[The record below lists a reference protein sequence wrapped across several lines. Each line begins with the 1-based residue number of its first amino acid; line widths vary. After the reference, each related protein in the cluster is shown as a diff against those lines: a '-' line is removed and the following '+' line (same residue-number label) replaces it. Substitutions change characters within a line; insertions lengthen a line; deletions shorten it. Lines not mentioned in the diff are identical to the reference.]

1 MAESYDPSKEGQL
14 PSSAAAVAE
23 GMLGY
28 QTRALQLYA
37 AGYYKAAGAEA
48 SAIRATDSY
57 TEQQREFLVAACEQQ
72 KQLLLQSPH
81 VLQKQHPQQLQQMLH
96 CSNPAIQALALFLLS
111 TRYCQTEQH
120 PERQQMQKQL
130 QELGRTC
137 AAAAFLAAAS
147 AAETNPASGAYET
160 AEQSISRALYHLW
173 EGDAVSAE
181 ASLTDAEMAL
191 SLRAGDVSAL
201 IENGPIDAFPLI
213 SVLPFFQAPWDES
226 ALCNAICCFR
236 RLHKNALADELSE
249 RLTAGFPNSAAAKNR
264 IRLREVFLAES
275 ATDVPL

>member
-1 MAESYDPSKEGQL
+1 
-14 PSSAAAVAE
+14 
-23 GMLGY
+23 ML
-28 QTRALQLYA
+28 QALQLYA

-147 AAETNPASGAYET
+147 AAETNPVGALQLCNNCTTPEMRALRLQLLLRIHREDRAKMQLESDIASGAYET

-201 IENGPIDAFPLI
+201 IENGRAACAMQRGD
-213 SVLPFFQAPWDES
+213 FQTASERLNNLLTVAPWDES

-249 RLTAGFPNSAAAKNR
+249 
-264 IRLREVFLAES
+264 
-275 ATDVPL
+275 